1 MNPRAFRGDAGSIT
15 TELAIVTPIAIAL
28 LCLVALVG
36 RTTVARGHVDGAARD
51 AARAASFAR
60 DPATAQR
67 DAQTAATNSLTA
79 AGVHCASIQI
89 SADVA
94 SFGPGGQVTVQ
105 VTCDI
110 DLSDLGLIG
119 LGGTHAIT
127 ATAVEPIDLYRATT

>member
-1 MNPRAFRGDAGSIT
+1 MNRPPLRGDTGSIT

-36 RTTVARGHVDGAARD
+36 RTTVARAHVDGAARD

-60 DPATAQR
+60 DPASAQR
-67 DAQTAATNSLTA
+67 DAQTAATTSLTD
-79 AGVHCASIQI
+79 AGLHCASTQI

-94 SFGPGGQVTVQ
+94 SFGPGGQVTVT
-105 VTCDI
+105 VACNI
-110 DLSDLGLIG
+110 SLSDLGLIG

>member
-60 DPATAQR
+60 NPTVAQT
-67 DAQTAATNSLTA
+67 DAQTAAATSHDT
-79 AGVHCASIQI
+79 AGVRCAATHVT
-89 SADVA
+89 ADVA
-94 SFGPGGQVTVQ
+94 SFGPGGQVTVT

-110 DLSDLGLIG
+110 SLSDLGLIG
-119 LGGTHAIT
+119 VAGTRAIT